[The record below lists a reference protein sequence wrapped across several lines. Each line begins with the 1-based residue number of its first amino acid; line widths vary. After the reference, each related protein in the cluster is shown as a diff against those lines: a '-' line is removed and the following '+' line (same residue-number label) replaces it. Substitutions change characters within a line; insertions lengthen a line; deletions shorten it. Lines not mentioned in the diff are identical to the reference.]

1 MRQASLRTAP
11 QIARLLG
18 RGGAAQAGAPCL
30 QNVGGPG
37 GAAGAGTAEA
47 IGLVVTPRSSMNCPT
62 PPNCCL
68 APTDLRARVYAAF
81 DVHALYRAEMNQ
93 ATITAKVTD
102 ATPQLTQALLDDLR
116 TDHDTHGPAR
126 TNPAISA
133 VAVVF
138 TLQDSVP
145 LLA

>member
-1 MRQASLRTAP
+1 MLAERRRSR
-11 QIARLLG
+11 
-18 RGGAAQAGAPCL
+18 RGGGCGHGGSYRACRNPTLIDELPYAAEL
-30 QNVGGPG
+30 LL
-37 GAAGAGTAEA
+37 E
-47 IGLVVTPRSSMNCPT
+47 
-62 PPNCCL
+62 